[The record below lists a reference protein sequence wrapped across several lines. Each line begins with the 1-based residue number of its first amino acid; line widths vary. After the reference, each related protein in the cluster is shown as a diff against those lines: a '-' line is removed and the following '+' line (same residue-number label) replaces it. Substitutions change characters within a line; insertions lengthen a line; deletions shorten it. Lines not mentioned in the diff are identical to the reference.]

1 MRQPPPLS
9 CFSPFFSDRFL
20 RGNRSGET
28 EAGSSFAYEDFHFS
42 PFLHPKAGSGFGVV
56 FCFSPLH
63 PDQKTGIIEKNRKPV
78 RIFDLCRLRKKE
90 KSLDIV

>member
-1 MRQPPPLS
+1 VPS
-9 CFSPFFSDRFL
+9 FSTGGHIRKVIRCGDFHSITRV
-20 RGNRSGET
+20 
-28 EAGSSFAYEDFHFS
+28 FHFS

-56 FCFSPLH
+56 FCFSPLR